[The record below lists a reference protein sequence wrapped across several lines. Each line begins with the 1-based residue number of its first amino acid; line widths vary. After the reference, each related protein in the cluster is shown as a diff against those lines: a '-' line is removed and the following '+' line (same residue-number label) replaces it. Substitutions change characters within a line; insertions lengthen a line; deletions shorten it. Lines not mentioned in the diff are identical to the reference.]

1 MVKKPVFLLAL
12 TIAVALIISILSYSW
27 LQRKASVK
35 QSSLDT
41 QMAVVAA
48 FDLPW
53 GTALKKEMIK
63 KAFFLKGSL
72 PPGYFPE
79 PSSLEGRVLIS
90 QVKANEAILESRLAP
105 SSITSGGVAAVI
117 DPKKRAMAV
126 KVDKVIGVSG
136 FINPGNRV
144 DVLVTLA
151 KTGRDSSPITKIILQ
166 NIPVLAAGSE
176 MEKKGKDEKPSP
188 VDVITLEVTPEE
200 AEKLALAAS
209 EGKIQLALRNFINT
223 EEVLTKGATVP
234 VLIASYS
241 GGKPAANSPVNR
253 SVSPKRIVR
262 EKKTPGEIKAPVV
275 TVELIKGSAMS
286 EVRF

>member
-1 MVKKPVFLLAL
+1 MVKKPIFLLVL

-27 LQRKASVK
+27 LQKKANVK

-41 QMAVVAA
+41 QMATVAA

-53 GTALKKEMIK
+53 GTVLRGEMIK
-63 KAFFLKGSL
+63 KAPFLKESL
-72 PPGYFPE
+72 PPGYFAE
-79 PSSLEGRVLIS
+79 PFSLEGRVLIS
-90 QVKANEAILESRLAP
+90 PVKANEAILESRLAP
-105 SSITSGGVAAVI
+105 NNITTGGVAAVI

-136 FINPGNRV
+136 FIHPNNHV
-144 DVLVTLA
+144 DVLVTLT
-151 KTGRDSSPITKIILQ
+151 KTGKENNPITKIVLQ
-166 NIPVLAAGSE
+166 NILVLAAGTE
-176 MEKKGKDEKPSP
+176 MEKAKNEKPSP

-241 GGKPAANSPVNR
+241 TGRMTTNSQRKVVSR
-253 SVSPKRIVR
+253 KSVRGENKS
-262 EKKTPGEIKAPVV
+262 PGEVKAPVV
-275 TVELIKGSAMS
+275 TVELIKGSTIS
-286 EVRF
+286 EVNF